1 MMARASTR
9 SRAGASPK
17 RREPAE
23 EGMGVRENGME
34 EAEAEATKAKGAG
47 GKTPVSS
54 SALLLEVMGNLG
66 TDARSRV
73 PIETRQNL

>member
-34 EAEAEATKAKGAG
+34 EAEATKAKGAG

-66 TDARSRV
+66 TDTRSRV